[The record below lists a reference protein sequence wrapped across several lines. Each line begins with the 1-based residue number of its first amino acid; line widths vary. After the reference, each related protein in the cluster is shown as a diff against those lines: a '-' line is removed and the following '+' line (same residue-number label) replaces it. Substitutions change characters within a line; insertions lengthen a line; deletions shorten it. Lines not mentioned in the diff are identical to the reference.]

1 MCARNFEDKFGL
13 LIRNAIEEDQQKPVK
28 VFPCTYIK
36 SINRSPFLRLKK
48 KIWGKKKNRSAVSH
62 FWSLDGTKLTLYTY

>member
-48 KIWGKKKNRSAVSH
+48 KSGEKKKIEVLFHIFGHLMALN
-62 FWSLDGTKLTLYTY
+62 